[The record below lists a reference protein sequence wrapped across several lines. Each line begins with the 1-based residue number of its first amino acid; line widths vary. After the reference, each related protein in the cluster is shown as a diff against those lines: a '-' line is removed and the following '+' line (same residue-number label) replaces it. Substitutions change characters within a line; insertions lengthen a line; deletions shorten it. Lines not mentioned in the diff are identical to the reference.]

1 MGEKELQEK
10 LMSYRVLE
18 ARLEGLVRQ
27 RDMLVNKIIEL
38 QSTLQ
43 SLDELDKSES
53 EILFPIGGNAFK
65 SAKIANKDRLIV
77 EIGANVALEKS
88 TEEGKAIIK
97 KRKDE
102 LEKFVNQIQ
111 EEMVKISNAVNQL
124 GPELQA
130 MADNIQKQAG

>member
-10 LMSYRVLE
+10 LMTYRVLE
-18 ARLEGLVRQ
+18 ARLEGLVKQ

-43 SLDELDKSES
+43 SLDDLEKSES

-65 SAKIANKDRLIV
+65 SAKIVNRDRLIV

-88 TEEGKAIIK
+88 TEDGRAIIK

-102 LEKFVNQIQ
+102 LENFVNHMQ

-130 MADNIQKQAG
+130 MADNMQKQAG